1 MDAPKNDSKKNPAL
15 TVTHGQ
21 GQAHG
26 TARAARPVWIPVVT
40 ALIRKGDLVL
50 VGQRPPGHTLAG
62 QWEFPGGKIEK
73 GETPEQAL
81 KRELEEELG
90 IEAEVGTLRLAA
102 SHTYGD
108 VSILIMFYD
117 VLFWKGE
124 PKLQQHTELRW
135 ITPEEFKNL
144 PIPDA
149 NRKIID
155 RLNEVLNGDR
165 KGR

>member
-1 MDAPKNDSKKNPAL
+1 MDSIDDGKTEKTIEKPIDKTAAKAAHKNVR
-15 TVTHGQ
+15 TQ
-21 GQAHG
+21 
-26 TARAARPVWIPVVT
+26 RPVWIPVVT
-40 ALIRKGDLVL
+40 GLIRKGDLVL

-73 GETPEQAL
+73 GESPEQAL
-81 KRELEEELG
+81 KRELLEELG
-90 IEAEVGTLRLAA
+90 IEAEIGPLRLAA

-108 VSILIMFYD
+108 ISILIMFYD

-135 ITPEEFKNL
+135 IPPQGFKNL
-144 PIPDA
+144 QIPDA

-155 RLNEVLNGDR
+155 RLIDILT
-165 KGR
+165 KP